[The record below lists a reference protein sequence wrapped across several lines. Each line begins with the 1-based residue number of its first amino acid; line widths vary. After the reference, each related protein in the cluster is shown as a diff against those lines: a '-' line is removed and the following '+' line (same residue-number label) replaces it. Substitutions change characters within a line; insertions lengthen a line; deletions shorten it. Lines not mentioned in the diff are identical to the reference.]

1 MKEQYFTSENSL
13 EVSNAILREV
23 HTVTRRRDLDLL
35 LSETALLVL
44 DMQHYFFDES
54 SHAFIPSMQGIVG
67 NIKILENLFS
77 DSHRPIILTRHINT
91 PDDAGIMKT
100 WWKGMIERDNI
111 SSRLIEEIKV
121 PDSIIIDKTKYDAF
135 IDTDLEGILRKNN
148 IKNLIICGVMT
159 HLCCETTA
167 RSGFMHGFNVF
178 FTVDGT
184 ATYNKKFHSSTILN
198 LSHGFAIPVLIPEV
212 IEYLIRSNSNE

>member
-1 MKEQYFTSENSL
+1 MKEKYFTSENSL
-13 EVSNAILREV
+13 EVSNAILSEV
-23 HTVTRRRDLDLL
+23 HTVTRPREIDLL

-54 SHAFIPSMQGIVG
+54 SHAFIPSMKGIIENVR
-67 NIKILENLFS
+67 NLENLFS
-77 DSHRPIILTRHINT
+77 DSHRPIILTRHLNT
-91 PDDAGIMKT
+91 LEDAGLMKS
-100 WWKGMIERDNI
+100 WWNGLVEKENI
-111 SSRLIEEIKV
+111 SSRVIEEIKV

-135 IDTDLEGILRKNN
+135 FDTDLEENLRKNN

-167 RSGFMHGFNVF
+167 RSGFMRGFNIF

-198 LSHGFAIPVLIPEV
+198 LSHGFAVPVLIPEL
-212 IEYLIRSNSNE
+212 IEYFLRSNSNE

>member
-1 MKEQYFTSENSL
+1 MKEKYFTSESSL
-13 EVSNAILREV
+13 EVSKAILSEV
-23 HTVTRRRDLDLL
+23 HTVTRRREIDLL

-54 SHAFIPSMQGIVG
+54 SHAFIPSMKGIIE
-67 NIKILENLFS
+67 NIRNLEGLFS
-77 DSHRPIILTRHINT
+77 DSHRLIILTRHLNT
-91 PDDAGIMKT
+91 PEDAGLMKI
-100 WWKGMIERDNI
+100 WWNGLVEKENV
-111 SSRLIEEIKV
+111 SSRLIEEIAV

-135 IDTDLEGILRKNN
+135 FDTDLEEILKNNN

-167 RSGFMHGFNVF
+167 RSGFMHGFNIF

-184 ATYNKKFHSSTILN
+184 ATYNKKFHLSTILN
-198 LSHGFAIPVLIPEV
+198 LSHGFAIPVLIPEL
-212 IEYLIRSNSNE
+212 IEYILKRGSNE